1 MIHLETVHDGERQHL
16 ARLIARVRR
25 QHHGFGRHLQQALRN
40 RSLEFRAT
48 DFLDFLACLLTIP
61 MTNIVPGSSNSY
73 ELVISYLGTRS
84 WATAPRAPWSPSF
97 HHTLI
102 HDLVGLHRVVLLQL
116 LLRLQ
121 RRGSVRNGPRLDDEQ
136 DNSDTRGSL
145 DAMSPLELLRV
156 GAKLSIIMPS
166 ADWHLPTSS

>member
-48 DFLDFLACLLTIP
+48 DFLDFFAFLLTIP

-73 ELVISYLGTRS
+73 ELVSSQLVRYSLLGHRTQGTMVSVFSSYPAS
-84 WATAPRAPWSPSF
+84 
-97 HHTLI
+97 
-102 HDLVGLHRVVLLQL
+102 
-116 LLRLQ
+116 
-121 RRGSVRNGPRLDDEQ
+121 
-136 DNSDTRGSL
+136 
-145 DAMSPLELLRV
+145 
-156 GAKLSIIMPS
+156 
-166 ADWHLPTSS
+166 